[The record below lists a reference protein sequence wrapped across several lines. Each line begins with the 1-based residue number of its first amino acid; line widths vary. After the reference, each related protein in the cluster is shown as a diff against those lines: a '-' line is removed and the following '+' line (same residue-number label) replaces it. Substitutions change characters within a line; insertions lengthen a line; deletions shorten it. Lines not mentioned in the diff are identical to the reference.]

1 MYFEEVFSLANKKV
15 CVREFL
21 VFASRDNEVLDI
33 NRLTIALTQMIECLK
48 TLKPVYSDNHT
59 IHIGQD
65 EDENGT
71 YDFAYMT
78 NEGDVSKD
86 SCYSFEIVSW
96 AEILGYRVVENNL
109 ENYTKE
115 YYVMLVL
122 WEMTFFGYDEETIH
136 NRAKKLLEI
145 DEE

>member
-1 MYFEEVFSLANKKV
+1 
-15 CVREFL
+15 
-21 VFASRDNEVLDI
+21 
-33 NRLTIALTQMIECLK
+33 
-48 TLKPVYSDNHT
+48 
-59 IHIGQD
+59 
-65 EDENGT
+65 
-71 YDFAYMT
+71 MT
-78 NEGDVSKD
+78 NEGDASKD
-86 SCYSFEIVSW
+86 SCYSFEIVPW
-96 AEILGYRVVENNL
+96 AEILGYRVVENDL